1 MTKKQKWLQ
10 AGLLFALVLLAA
22 GCRSGQE
29 NDGQTTYNIYY
40 VNHDATGVLSAEY
53 TTESTDTDIL
63 VRELLSQLGT
73 VPNRLEYQAPLAGGF
88 ELLDYSISENQLT
101 LSFDE
106 NYKSQEL
113 TTEIL
118 VRAAIVRTL
127 IQIKDIQYVSFLIRS
142 EPLTDASGNVIGVM
156 NKDTFIDNAGNEINT
171 YEKVRL
177 RLYFANEEGNGL
189 TALNRNK
196 VYNSNI
202 SIERL
207 IVEELIAGPR
217 EEDAGIGEN
226 QKIYPVMN
234 PETKIVSINVRDGV
248 CYVNLD
254 SSFLTQVYNVTPEV
268 TIYAITNSL
277 VELSNVNKVQIS
289 INGDT
294 NINYRENISFSTV
307 FERNLDL
314 VEE

>member
-1 MTKKQKWLQ
+1 MIKKQKWLII
-10 AGLLFALVLLAA
+10 GLLFMLMLSVA
-22 GCRSGQE
+22 GCRNSQE
-29 NDGQTTYNIYY
+29 NSSQTKYKVYY
-40 VNHDATGVLSAEY
+40 VNHDATGVLSTEY
-53 TTESTDTDIL
+53 VTESTDTDIL
-63 VRELLSQLGT
+63 IRELLSQLGA
-73 VPNRLEYQAPLAGGF
+73 VPDRLEYQAPLAGGF
-88 ELLDYSISENQLT
+88 QLLDYNISENQLT

-127 IQIKDIQYVSFLIRS
+127 LQIKDIQYVSFLIRT

-177 RLYFANEEGNGL
+177 RLYFANEEGNKL

-207 IVEELIAGPR
+207 IVEELIAGPQ
-217 EEDAGIGEN
+217 EGDTGIGEN
-226 QKIYPVMN
+226 KKTYPIMN
-234 PETKIVSINVRDGV
+234 PETKIVSVSIRDGV

-254 SSFLTQVYNVTPEV
+254 SSFLTQVYNVAPEV

-277 VELSNVNKVQIS
+277 AELSNVNKVQIS

-294 NINYRENISFSTV
+294 NINYRENINFSTV
-307 FERNLDL
+307 FERNLEL